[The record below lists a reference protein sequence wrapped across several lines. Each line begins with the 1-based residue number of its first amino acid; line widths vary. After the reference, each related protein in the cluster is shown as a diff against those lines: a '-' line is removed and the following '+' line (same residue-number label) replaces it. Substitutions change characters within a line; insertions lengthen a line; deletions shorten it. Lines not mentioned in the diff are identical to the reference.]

1 MRKLIQNDCNK
12 DDIID
17 RDVSI
22 DVSCQRR
29 GFSPLNGVAVVTC
42 HGNTEVIDIVDTGSF
57 TKVVES
63 KPHVENLIPV
73 KLEYVNPY
81 QKRAGT

>member
-1 MRKLIQNDCNK
+1 MRKIINNDCNK

-22 DVSCQRR
+22 DGSWHRR
-29 GFSPLNGVAVVTC
+29 FSQLNGVVVVTC
-42 HGNTEVIDIVDTGSF
+42 RDNTQVIDTVDTGLF

-63 KPHVENLIPV
+63 KPHVKNLIPV
-73 KLEYVNPY
+73 KLEYVKPY